1 MEPKE
6 IFALFR
12 KEANFVAGAADKP
25 QRLPDLSLPEFAFIG
40 RSNVGKSSIIN
51 LLCNR
56 RSLARVSHSPGR
68 TQQINFFQV
77 GNSFTLVDLPGYG
90 FAKIP
95 ASLRK
100 SWEELILHYLSK
112 RDNLKIV
119 NLLIDS
125 RRGLG
130 ENDLKIIEL
139 LLSLNLKFQIVFTKS
154 DKLSNKE
161 ALIKS
166 SYDLLTGL
174 TVSFVFTSSRSKYG
188 TEELQLSLAK
198 FL

>member
-1 MEPKE
+1 MELKE
-6 IFALFR
+6 VLALFR
-12 KEANFVAGAADKP
+12 KEANFVAGADKP
-25 QRLPDLSLPEFAFIG
+25 QRLPELTLPEFAFIG
-40 RSNVGKSSIIN
+40 RSNVGKSSLIN

-68 TQQINFFQV
+68 TQQINFFQI
-77 GNSFTLVDLPGYG
+77 GSTFTLVDLPGYG

-125 RRGLG
+125 RRGIG

-139 LLSLNLKFQIVFTKS
+139 LLSFKLKFQIVFTKV
-154 DKLSNKE
+154 DKVTDRE
-161 ALIKS
+161 ALIKT
-166 SYDLLTGL
+166 SYDLLPGL
-174 TVSFVFTSSRSKYG
+174 TVSFIFTSSRSKHG